1 MSLYRP
7 RNHVLW
13 NLTPD
18 NKLQPSLVLHYWVI
32 SKTDTHNAQI
42 SASLETCSIEIS
54 QSRKCSYSW
63 CSCKMPVQSIY
74 ASKSIMPQHTSS
86 QIRQCSSVCENY
98 TSNTTD
104 RWTCILITYG
114 HCITNATVTIHY
126 TDGCLYATC
135 TQLVTAK
142 HSIQSYG
149 WMQSTDSGSLN
160 VSQNG
165 DCSQNYNLEI
175 TQHKFHKTSIRGRT
189 TTNWD
194 DATRVS
200 AYIIF

>member
-1 MSLYRP
+1 MLISL
-7 RNHVLW
+7 W
-13 NLTPD
+13 
-18 NKLQPSLVLHYWVI
+18 
-32 SKTDTHNAQI
+32 
-42 SASLETCSIEIS
+42 
-54 QSRKCSYSW
+54 
-63 CSCKMPVQSIY
+63 
-74 ASKSIMPQHTSS
+74 
-86 QIRQCSSVCENY
+86 ENY

-175 TQHKFHKTSIRGRT
+175 TQHKFHKTSIKSNHNKLGWCHT
-189 TTNWD
+189 SFCIHNIL
-194 DATRVS
+194 AYFNRVIYCHRVKYTG
-200 AYIIF
+200 AYNMCHNTWILIYKRCV